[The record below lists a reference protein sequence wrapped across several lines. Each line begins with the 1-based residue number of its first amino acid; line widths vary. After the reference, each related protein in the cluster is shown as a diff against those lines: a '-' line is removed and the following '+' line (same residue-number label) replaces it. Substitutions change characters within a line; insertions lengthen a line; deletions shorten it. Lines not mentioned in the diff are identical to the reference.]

1 VQDQNAFST
10 YMGQVVGAW
19 ANLTDLALQKLF
31 SGSSTS
37 LPNLDTLVTGGKLIA
52 GIPERDQFPPDEEN
66 LTVSITSAF
75 YAYAIPAIWSA
86 ASYNVFVI
94 DSGTPCGTTNP
105 ITRYMTTEDQEASWG
120 CYPIN
125 NGELYYLAMPVTSQF
140 KANCGSN
147 PPDGR
152 CPEVPFTAPPG
163 LSALT
168 GKSGTWGA
176 VTRQLLIQG

>member
-19 ANLTDLALQKLF
+19 ANLTDLALQELF

-37 LPNLDTLVTGGKLIA
+37 LPNLDTLITGGKLIA
-52 GIPERDQFPPDEEN
+52 GIPEKNQFPPDEET

-75 YAYAIPAIWSA
+75 YAYAIPAIWSV

-94 DSGTPCGTTNP
+94 DSGTSCGTINP
-105 ITRYMTTEDQEASWG
+105 ITSYMTTEDQEASWG
-120 CYPIN
+120 CYPPN
-125 NGELYYLAMPVTSQF
+125 NGELYYLAMPVTTQF
-140 KANCGSN
+140 KANCAN
-147 PPDGR
+147 PIDGR
-152 CPEVPFTAPPG
+152 CPEVPFTAAPG

-168 GKSGTWGA
+168 GASDTWGGI
-176 VTRQLLIQG
+176 TRQLLIQG

>member
-1 VQDQNAFST
+1 
-10 YMGQVVGAW
+10 MGQVVGAW
-19 ANLTDLALQKLF
+19 ANLTNLALQDIF

-37 LPNLDTLVTGGKLIA
+37 LPNLDTLVTDGKLIA
-52 GIPERDQFPPDEEN
+52 GIPEINPFPPNEES

-94 DSGTPCGTTNP
+94 DSGTSCGTTDP
-105 ITRYMTTEDQEASWG
+105 ITRYMTVEDQEASWG
-120 CYPIN
+120 CY
-125 NGELYYLAMPVTSQF
+125 NGELYYLAMPITSQF
-140 KANCGSN
+140 MPNCGSD

-168 GKSGTWGA
+168 GGSAWGG
-176 VTRQLLIQG
+176 VTTQMIIQG